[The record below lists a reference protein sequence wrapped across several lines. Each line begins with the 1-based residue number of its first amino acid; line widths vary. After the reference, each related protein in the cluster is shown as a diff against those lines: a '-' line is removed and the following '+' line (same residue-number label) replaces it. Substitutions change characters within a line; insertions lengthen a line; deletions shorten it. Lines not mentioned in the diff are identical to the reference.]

1 MKNHKKTASL
11 IWEQGQVRG
20 FVGKNLI
27 ALKNG
32 SLKMVKVL
40 PFAVYPTHKHPS
52 KTEFIFVLEGRP
64 KITIGESVCDGEK
77 NDFFT
82 LPKNLKHCI
91 ENPTDTECILLVG
104 AIVE

>member
-11 IWEQGQVRG
+11 NWGQGQAKG

-27 ALKNG
+27 DLKNG

-40 PFAVYPTHKHPS
+40 PFAVYPAHKHPS
-52 KTEFIFVLEGRP
+52 KTEFIFVLEGSP
-64 KITIGESVCDGEK
+64 KIIIGESVCDGEK

-82 LPKNLKHCI
+82 LPKNLKHGI